1 METALIEMLKN
12 SPVAIVLFWM
22 VSVFNKKDDQKNA
35 QIAEL
40 HNKLTGVI
48 ENNTKVMTTVNSS
61 IVENTKAT
69 ETLSVRIYDV
79 LTNKHGQRTNI

>member
-1 METALIEMLKN
+1 MEQALVEVLKQ

-22 VSVFNKKDDQKNA
+22 VNVFNKKDDQKNV

-40 HNKLTGVI
+40 HNKLVGVI
-48 ENNTKVMTTVNSS
+48 ENNTKVMTTVNTS

-69 ETLSVRIYDV
+69 ETLSTRIYDV
-79 LTNKHGQRTNI
+79 LTNKHGERTVV